1 MKMNARINRRFPSC
15 SNRPWLVF
23 LFITGAIVIASSG
36 CRHAPV
42 FSDDSKIDVRFTGPD
57 PGYKLTKNFENDFER
72 YKYFWVHEPED
83 QVVLMD
89 LIRKHVNPA
98 KKEIVVN
105 MSVNG
110 RYDIGEALLR
120 TITFGL
126 VDIRNYTVRGQI
138 ARPDPRAR
146 KRTSQTQKKR

>member
-1 MKMNARINRRFPSC
+1 MTR
-15 SNRPWLVF
+15 LVF
-23 LFITGAIVIASSG
+23 LFIIGAIVIASSG

-57 PGYKLTKNFENDFER
+57 KGYKITKNFEREFER

-89 LIRKHVNPA
+89 IIRQYVNPA
-98 KKEIVVN
+98 QKEIVVN
-105 MSVNG
+105 LSVNG

-120 TITFGL
+120 TITFGI

-138 ARPDPRAR
+138 ARPNTGSR
-146 KRTSQTQKKR
+146 KRTSQTRKKR

>member
-1 MKMNARINRRFPSC
+1 MNMNVRMIRRFSSC
-15 SNRPWLVF
+15 INMPRLVF

-42 FSDDSKIDVRFTGPD
+42 FSDDPKIDVRFTGPD
-57 PGYKLTKNFENDFER
+57 KGYKITKNFEREFER
-72 YKYFWVHEPED
+72 RKYFWVREPED

-89 LIRKHVNPA
+89 IIRQYVNPSQ
-98 KKEIVVN
+98 KEIVVN

-120 TITFGL
+120 TITFGI
-126 VDIRNYTVRGQI
+126 VDIRNYTVKGQI
-138 ARPDPRAR
+138 ARPDTSAR
-146 KRTSQTQKKR
+146 KRTSQTRKKR

>member
-1 MKMNARINRRFPSC
+1 M
-15 SNRPWLVF
+15 
-23 LFITGAIVIASSG
+23 
-36 CRHAPV
+36 
-42 FSDDSKIDVRFTGPD
+42 
-57 PGYKLTKNFENDFER
+57 
-72 YKYFWVHEPED
+72 
-83 QVVLMD
+83 VLMD

-110 RYDIGEALLR
+110 RYDVGEALLR

-126 VDIRNYTVRGQI
+126 VDIRNYTVKGQI